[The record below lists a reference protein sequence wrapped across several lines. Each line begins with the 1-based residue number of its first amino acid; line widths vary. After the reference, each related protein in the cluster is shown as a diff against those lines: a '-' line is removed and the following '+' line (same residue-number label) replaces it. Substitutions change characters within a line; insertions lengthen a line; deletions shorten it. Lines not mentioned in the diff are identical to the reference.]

1 MMLFRIAVYFQKN
14 EDGMVRFAL
23 RLADVLIDVT
33 VQHDYARNFCND
45 WITDSNESAD
55 SRLAITIIQA
65 DVEET
70 FTIPS

>member
-1 MMLFRIAVYFQKN
+1 M
-14 EDGMVRFAL
+14 DS
-23 RLADVLIDVT
+23 
-33 VQHDYARNFCND
+33 ND
-45 WITDSNESAD
+45 WITDSNESTD

>member
-45 WITDSNESAD
+45 WITDSSESTD
-55 SRLAITIIQA
+55 PRLTITVMQA
-65 DVEET
+65 DIEEM
-70 FTIPS
+70 FVVPS